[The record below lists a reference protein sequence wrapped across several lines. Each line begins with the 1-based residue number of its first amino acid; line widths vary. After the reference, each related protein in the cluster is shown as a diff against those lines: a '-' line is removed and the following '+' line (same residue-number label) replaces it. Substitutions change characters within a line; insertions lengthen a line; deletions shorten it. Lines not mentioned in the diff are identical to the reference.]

1 MKEVEIKFRV
11 KLNDNNIPDS
21 IEWSATEAD
30 FEGEKP
36 CDTLLISMWD
46 REVKNT
52 LSIDLWTNDME
63 IGEMNSHFY
72 FTFMKM
78 ADTYQRA
85 TNNPKLADT
94 IRNFAN
100 DFARSVE
107 ETLKK
112 SES

>member
-1 MKEVEIKFRV
+1 
-11 KLNDNNIPDS
+11 
-21 IEWSATEAD
+21 
-30 FEGEKP
+30 
-36 CDTLLISMWD
+36 
-46 REVKNT
+46 
-52 LSIDLWTNDME
+52 
-63 IGEMNSHFY
+63 MNSHFY

>member
-1 MKEVEIKFRV
+1 
-11 KLNDNNIPDS
+11 
-21 IEWSATEAD
+21 
-30 FEGEKP
+30 
-36 CDTLLISMWD
+36 MWD

-52 LSIDLWTNDME
+52 MSIDLWTNDME

-107 ETLKK
+107 ETLNKADN
-112 SES
+112 